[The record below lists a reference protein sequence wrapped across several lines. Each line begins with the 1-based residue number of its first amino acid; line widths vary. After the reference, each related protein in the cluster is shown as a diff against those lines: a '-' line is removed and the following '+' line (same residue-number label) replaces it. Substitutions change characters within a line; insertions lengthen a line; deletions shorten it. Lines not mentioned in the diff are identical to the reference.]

1 MVLLQSGDTL
11 RTKSINSF
19 SFSLSPVKVSQNAI
33 YKLTLLWAF
42 AESGLGGLLHGFRL
56 PITGLVLGGF
66 SVLTI
71 SLIAHLSPK
80 PGRDILQATIVV
92 LSIKFAAS
100 PHSPLAAYIAVFFQG
115 LLGALLF
122 SGMGRTRLSVLLF
135 AVVALLESAI
145 QKPLVATLFFGTE
158 LWNALN
164 EFANKLLSY
173 GGNWRLENF
182 SLWLVTLYT
191 SVHLLWGAVLGYW
204 AFRLPARIE
213 SIKGLPTIMLV
224 NENNQQTA
232 STGKKR
238 RSSITLIF
246 FFLIG
251 LLVVMYTLPEESRWL
266 YLGRSILI
274 IAVVFLIITPLV
286 KKLLGKWSRENR
298 NVVDD
303 YWQALPTLGRQV
315 QAAWHLA
322 KQEKNYAMRAKEFVL
337 YCFWLTMFSE

>member
-1 MVLLQSGDTL
+1 M
-11 RTKSINSF
+11 
-19 SFSLSPVKVSQNAI
+19 KVSENAI

-71 SLIAHLSPK
+71 SLIAHLSTK
-80 PGRDILQATIVV
+80 PGRDILQATLLV

-115 LLGALLF
+115 LLGASLF
-122 SGMGRTRLSVLLF
+122 SMLGRTRSSVLLF
-135 AVVALLESAI
+135 AVVALVESAV

-158 LWNALN
+158 LWNALD
-164 EFANKLLSY
+164 EFGNKLLSY
-173 GGNWRLENF
+173 VNGWHLENF
-182 SLWLVTLYT
+182 SFWLISVYT
-191 SVHLLWGAVLGYW
+191 GVHVLWGVVLGYW
-204 AFRLPARIE
+204 AFHLPARIE
-213 SIKGLPTIMLV
+213 SIKELPAVKQGYEHVQRT
-224 NENNQQTA
+224 T
-232 STGKKR
+232 SKGKKR
-238 RSSITLIF
+238 RSFISWIF

-274 IAVVFLIITPLV
+274 IAVVFLIITPLL
-286 KKLLGKWSRENR
+286 KRLLGKWSRENR
-298 NVVDD
+298 NVIED
-303 YWQALPTLGRQV
+303 YWQALPELVRHV

-322 KQEKNYAMRAKEFVL
+322 KQEKNYARRVKEFVL